1 MSSVG
6 QVLGGIAGAVVG
18 FFAGG
23 NVWMGA
29 QIGMTLGGY
38 LDPPKGP
45 TVEGPRLSDLSVQTS
60 TYGASIPRV
69 YGTCVLSGNVFWV
82 ENNGLT
88 EVRTKKKSGGKGG
101 PKTTTKTY
109 AYYVTF
115 AVGLCEG
122 EIAGVLRIW
131 IGSNLIYN
139 AGSTDPATIAA
150 SNAAA
155 SGFRVYNGSETQD
168 ADPRMQATLGVANTP
183 AYRGLAYIVF
193 DDLPLEKYGNSLL
206 GAQVRVEVMQ
216 VGVTYTYPYQTFTMP
231 SGQYWRSGA
240 WDGTVFCSTT
250 WFSHVVAVSSN
261 GLTWQEI
268 ALPDSASTRTAS
280 RLMATACCSATEA
293 DRTASSGGRSI
304 MASRGL
310 KFCRRFT
317 PS

>member
-6 QVLGGIAGAVVG
+6 QIAGGLLGAGVG
-18 FFAGG
+18 FLAGG
-23 NVWMGA
+23 NVMLGA
-29 QIGMTLGGY
+29 QIGMAIGGF

-45 TVEGPRLSDLSVQTS
+45 TVEGPRIADLSVQTS
-60 TYGASIPRV
+60 TYGAAIPRV
-69 YGTCVLSGNVFWV
+69 YGTCMLSGNVFWV
-82 ENNGLT
+82 ENNALK

-109 AYYVTF
+109 AYYATF

-155 SGFRVYNGSETQD
+155 TGFRVYTGSETQD
-168 ADPRMQATLGVANTP
+168 ADPRLQATLGVANTP

-216 VGVTYTYPYQTFTMP
+216 LGVTYTARR
-231 SGQYWRSGA
+231 GDAARRHL
-240 WDGTVFCSTT
+240 
-250 WFSHVVAVSSN
+250 HVSVPNIFDA
-261 GLTWQEI
+261 E
-268 ALPDSASTRTAS
+268 R
-280 RLMATACCSATEA
+280 
-293 DRTASSGGRSI
+293 
-304 MASRGL
+304 
-310 KFCRRFT
+310 
-317 PS
+317 